1 MQNLLYLI
9 LTLTL
14 VNLFFVKNFELIGKK
29 YNLYDNPDEIRK
41 KQIKPVPLLGGL
53 LFLINIFIFFC
64 FDYFFNSK
72 SFFLSLGFFG
82 KKNIIIFCLSL
93 FFIFCIGFVDD
104 KIKLK
109 PFTKLVLLSIILS
122 VIFMINEQIVINNLN
137 FYFLENSIDLFNL
150 GILFS
155 ILCIVTYI
163 NMLNMLDG
171 INLISAIYYLSIASI
186 LFLYNFQ
193 IYFVLTFVIFTLFFI
208 FLNRQGKIYLGDSG
222 VYAISFIL
230 SLSIISLYE
239 KNNLNVESVLLIMF
253 VPVIDFLR
261 LIIKRVLDRR
271 HPFQADENHF
281 HHIINKNY
289 NNKKYLILIL
299 FFYSPILF
307 DYFFNI
313 NVYIIILI
321 MTISYALILK
331 KNISKIKA
339 SIK

>member
-1 MQNLLYLI
+1 LLNNLL
-9 LTLTL
+9 
-14 VNLFFVKNFELIGKK
+14 
-29 YNLYDNPDEIRK
+29 
-41 KQIKPVPLLGGL
+41 
-53 LFLINIFIFFC
+53 
-64 FDYFFNSK
+64 
-72 SFFLSLGFFG
+72 
-82 KKNIIIFCLSL
+82 
-93 FFIFCIGFVDD
+93 
-104 KIKLK
+104 
-109 PFTKLVLLSIILS
+109 
-122 VIFMINEQIVINNLN
+122 
-137 FYFLENSIDLFNL
+137 
-150 GILFS
+150 LFS
-155 ILCIVTYI
+155 
-163 NMLNMLDG
+163 N
-171 INLISAIYYLSIASI
+171 A
-186 LFLYNFQ
+186 
-193 IYFVLTFVIFTLFFI
+193 TFHIIGQFGQHNIRDFT
-208 FLNRQGKIYLGDSG
+208 
-222 VYAISFIL
+222 
-230 SLSIISLYE
+230 
-239 KNNLNVESVLLIMF
+239 NNLNVESVLLIMF